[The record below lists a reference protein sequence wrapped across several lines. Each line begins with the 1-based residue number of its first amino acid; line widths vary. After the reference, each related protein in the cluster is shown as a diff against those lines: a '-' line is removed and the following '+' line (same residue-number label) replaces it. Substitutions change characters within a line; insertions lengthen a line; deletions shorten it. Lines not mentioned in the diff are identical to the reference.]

1 MPVSVSAARLGLAG
15 RPGSDGYP
23 VGMTV
28 TLEPA
33 DDRASFTAAV
43 AEMPITS
50 PLQGW
55 GYGEARKELGQEPV
69 RYLVRRGGEVVGALQ
84 LLRKRLVPGVSTL
97 YAPRG
102 PALTDLDLLPDVAAA
117 VKHVARRTDHY
128 LTIEPPHPIFA
139 GHSATQEDLA
149 QEQARIPDRHGPF
162 RRAKTEQ
169 PEHTILIDT
178 TPDPDTIFAGL
189 HKMARRNVRT
199 AERMGVEAGRD
210 DSFEDFWEIFT
221 ATNER
226 SSLGAFPR
234 AYYEALRREADQDG
248 GEAYLVLS
256 RHEGRALAGGFFI
269 ALGDTTCY
277 LYGGSVRDDRPP
289 LEGEK
294 RKDAKAPDAFYW
306 ASIKDAHEHGYATL
320 DLWGIPRLLDESKH
334 SFGVYKMKLKFGAD
348 RYWFPAYDLPLSPL
362 SPALRH
368 ALRLRR
374 SYLNYRSFG
383 TTDDV
388 L

>member
-1 MPVSVSAARLGLAG
+1 
-15 RPGSDGYP
+15 
-23 VGMTV
+23 MTL
-28 TLEPA
+28 TLETAP
-33 DDRASFTAAV
+33 DRASYMAALLDLPV
-43 AEMPITS
+43 SS

-69 RYLVRRGGEVVGALQ
+69 RYLVRQGGRTVGAVQ
-84 LLRKRLVPGVSTL
+84 LMRKTLAPGVSTL

-102 PALTDLDLLPDVAAA
+102 PVLADRMLLPEFARA
-117 VKHVARRTDHY
+117 VRSVARRSDHF
-128 LTIEPPHPIFA
+128 LTIEPPEPIFA
-139 GHSATQEDLA
+139 GDSPEQEDLA
-149 QEQARIPDRHGPF
+149 AEQAVIPDRIGPF
-162 RRAKTEQ
+162 RRARTEQ

-178 TPDPDTIFAGL
+178 RPDPETIFAGL

-199 AERMGVEAGRD
+199 SERMGVQAGRD

-234 AYYEALRREADQDG
+234 RYYETLLREADQDG
-248 GEAYLVLS
+248 GEAYLLLS
-256 RHEGRALAGGFFI
+256 RHEGRALAGGFFLG
-269 ALGDTTCY
+269 LGDTTTY

-289 LEGEK
+289 SEGEK

-306 ASIKDAHEHGYATL
+306 SAIRDAHETGYAQL
-320 DLWGIPRLLDESKH
+320 DLWGIPRLLDEKKH
-334 SFGVYKMKLKFGAD
+334 SFGVLRMKLKFGSQ
-348 RYWFPAYDLPLSPL
+348 RYWYPAYDLALSPL
-362 SPALRH
+362 SSPLRAALKV
-368 ALRLRR
+368 RR

-383 TTDDV
+383 TTDDI